1 MRPALLIARK
11 ELAGFFD
18 APLAYLAT
26 IAFLAITGFFTWWFG
41 TDIFMRGLA
50 DLDTFLG
57 VAGWAL
63 FILVPAL
70 TMRTLAEE
78 RKSGT
83 LDLLLTRAVTPSQIV
98 LGKFMACMALIALI
112 LACTLPYYATV
123 AWLGPVDHG
132 RVICG
137 YTGLLLVSAFY
148 LALGLLASSL
158 TASQIAAY
166 IIALSAM
173 AFFHFGAS
181 VVAENSLGTV
191 GQVFS
196 YLDSGNHFHSL
207 SRGVIDSR
215 DLVYYLTFTWAGL
228 LLAGHELARKGVRRA

>member
-18 APLAYLAT
+18 APLAYLAI

-50 DLDTFLG
+50 DLDTFFG
-57 VAGWAL
+57 VASWAL

-83 LDLLLTRAVTPSQIV
+83 LDLLLTRAVTPAQVV
-98 LGKFMACMALIALI
+98 LGKFMACLALVALI

-137 YTGLLLVSAFY
+137 YAGLLLMSAFY

-181 VVAENSLGTV
+181 VVAANSLGSV
-191 GQVFS
+191 GQVFN
-196 YLDSGNHFHSL
+196 YLDSDAHFRSL

-215 DLVYYLTFTWAGL
+215 DLVYYLIFTWAGL
-228 LLAGHELARKGVRRA
+228 LLAGHELARRGVRQA